1 MKRNIQTRKAIEAAK
16 EYLDNPSKKTKA
28 NAAYAAYAADAA
40 AAATAAAYAAAA
52 AATAAY
58 AATAA
63 AYAAAA
69 AATAAAAAATA
80 AAYAA
85 KKQMQVTIGSNLN
98 LNPQSSP
105 QWSQSAARWSKKLV
119 CVWLVNKI
127 QRLADRA
134 LDEMSKK

>member
-40 AAATAAAYAAAA
+40 A
-52 AATAAY
+52 

>member
-63 AYAAAA
+63 AYAAA

>member
-28 NAAYAAYAADAA
+28 NAAYAAYAAD
-40 AAATAAAYAAAA
+40 
-52 AATAAY
+52 
-58 AATAA
+58 
-63 AYAAAA
+63 
-69 AATAAAAAATA
+69 AAAAATA

>member
-52 AATAAY
+52 ATAAY

-63 AYAAAA
+63 AYAAA